1 MPVISTIPLC
11 YGPQSGATPAAHYLA
26 SVSRYRPPVAA
37 PSEAGVY
44 FRFDYFFFAFFRVV
58 LRLAASTFD
67 LLRRSAAC
75 ARL

>member
-1 MPVISTIPLC
+1 MPVISTIHCVMDRRVELLQPPTFWLQFLGN
-11 YGPQSGATPAAHYLA
+11 GPPS
-26 SVSRYRPPVAA
+26 
-37 PSEAGVY
+37 SEAGVY
-44 FRFDYFFFAFFRVV
+44 FRFDYFFFALFRVV